1 MAISSAGS
9 VRISP
14 KEQMKLSP
22 KITDKRQL
30 RGQKSKQ
37 AIVKAAIS
45 CIARQGL
52 RDATLERV
60 AQKAKVSKA
69 LVTFHFKSKTGLLA
83 AVLDHQESVFENGW
97 NTILAS
103 NSVSISGKLLEL
115 LEYDVRFSVEHRD
128 FISVWHAYWGEAR
141 GSSLYRK
148 LTNPRD
154 ERYEN
159 DVCKLLRN
167 LTKEG
172 EYDDI
177 NLPALE
183 RGINAMMFG
192 IWRDS
197 HLTHGPNDYTNG
209 MQAMWVYL
217 HKVFPKHYESQVF
230 RKRIRQ

>member
-1 MAISSAGS
+1 MKSS
-9 VRISP
+9 R
-14 KEQMKLSP
+14 
-22 KITDKRQL
+22 KITDKRRL
-30 RGQKSKQ
+30 RGEKSKQ
-37 AIVKAAIS
+37 AIVKAAVA
-45 CIARQGL
+45 CIAHQGL

-69 LVTFHFKSKTGLLA
+69 LVAFHFKSKTGLLA

-141 GSSLYRK
+141 GRSLYRK

-159 DVCKLLRN
+159 DVRKLLRN

-177 NLPALE
+177 NVAALE

-197 HLTHGPNDYTNG
+197 HLTHGPNDYANG
-209 MQAMWVYL
+209 IQAMWVYL

>member
-1 MAISSAGS
+1 MKSS
-9 VRISP
+9 R
-14 KEQMKLSP
+14 
-22 KITDKRQL
+22 KITDKRRL
-30 RGQKSKQ
+30 RGEKSKQ
-37 AIVKAAIS
+37 AIVKAAVA
-45 CIARQGL
+45 CIAHQGL

-69 LVTFHFKSKTGLLA
+69 LVAFHFKSKTGLLA

-103 NSVSISGKLLEL
+103 NSVSTSGKLLEL

-159 DVCKLLRN
+159 DVRKLLRN

-177 NLPALE
+177 NVPALE

-197 HLTHGPNDYTNG
+197 HLTHGSNDYADG

>member
-1 MAISSAGS
+1 MKSS
-9 VRISP
+9 R
-14 KEQMKLSP
+14 
-22 KITDKRQL
+22 KITDKRRL
-30 RGQKSKQ
+30 RGEKSKQ
-37 AIVKAAIS
+37 AIVKAAVA
-45 CIARQGL
+45 CIAHQGL

-69 LVTFHFKSKTGLLA
+69 LVAFHFKSKTGLLA

-103 NSVSISGKLLEL
+103 NSVSTSGKLLEL

-159 DVCKLLRN
+159 DVRKLLRN

-177 NLPALE
+177 NVPALE

-197 HLTHGPNDYTNG
+197 HLTHGSNDYANG